1 MLLLLL
7 LLYYCTTLEYHD
19 YYYLEYH
26 VFLGDSDVRY
36 MLWVVGLWTLDSGE
50 T

>member
-1 MLLLLL
+1 MEMPLLLLF
-7 LLYYCTTLEYHD
+7 YSTTLEYHD

-36 MLWVVGLWTLDSGE
+36 MLWVVGI
-50 T
+50 